1 MADKD
6 LDLSFQPQFLEL
18 QKNVQVGGGRLSGKK
33 KLDEDSE
40 LEAYADLMGIRGDNI
55 KGGVKV
61 PGIGAKYRKK
71 LDKDSSLEFY
81 GEKRDKNMGEPWQA
95 GVTYSRDFKNGG
107 KVKSASERADG
118 CCIRGKTKA

>member
-6 LDLSFQPQFLEL
+6 LDLSFQPQFLALE
-18 QKNVQVGGGRLSGKK
+18 KDFQVGGGRLTGKK
-33 KLDEDSE
+33 QLDEGNE
-40 LEAYADLMGIRGDNI
+40 IEAYADLMGMRGDNI

-61 PGIGAKYRKK
+61 PGVGAKYRKK

-95 GVTYSRDFKNGG
+95 GVTYNRQFKKGG

-118 CCIRGKTKA
+118 IAIRGRTKA